1 MLNPMLNK
9 DQRGTSMAEFAIIA
23 GVFFLVI
30 IGIIEFG
37 RLFYT
42 HNALTD
48 ATRRGV
54 RYAVLH
60 PKNATCVKNV
70 VVYGETHI
78 DPATCAPLSGS
89 SPLINGLSASH
100 VSVLYD
106 PSASFGLN
114 KGTATVSITGYTFNL
129 GIPFI
134 GKTLNMPAY
143 ASTLTAESAGTK
155 PTDVTAP

>member
-1 MLNPMLNK
+1 MHVGQLSEYE
-9 DQRGTSMAEFAIIA
+9 RGATVAEFAVIA
-23 GVFFLVI
+23 GVFFMLI

-48 ATRRGV
+48 AARRGA

-60 PKNATCVKNV
+60 EKDAPCVKNV

-78 DPATCAPLSGS
+78 NPNTCAPAGGAT
-89 SPLINGLSASH
+89 PLINGLAATN
-100 VSVLYD
+100 VNVVYD
-106 PSASFGLN
+106 PSDYDLN
-114 KGTATVSITGYTFNL
+114 NGTATVSITGYTFNL

-134 GKTLNMPAY
+134 AQPLSMPAY
-143 ASTLTAESAGTK
+143 TTTLTAEGAGHT
-155 PTDVTAP
+155 PTDIVLP

>member
-1 MLNPMLNK
+1 MRGGRLSK
-9 DQRGTSMAEFAIIA
+9 DESGATIAEFAVVA
-23 GVFFLVI
+23 GVFFLLI

-48 ATRRGV
+48 AARRGA

-60 PKNATCVKNV
+60 PKNAPCVKNV

-78 DPATCAPLSGS
+78 DPDTCAPTAGA
-89 SPLINGLSASH
+89 SPLINGLTASH

-106 PSASFGLN
+106 PPTTYGLN
-114 KGTATVSITGYTFNL
+114 EGTATVSITGYTFNL
-129 GIPFI
+129 SIPLV
-134 GKTLNMPAY
+134 GRNVNMPAY

-155 PTDVTAP
+155 PTDIIVP